1 MAKVAGD
8 IIINYR
14 HNPSYTLSLILLNDA
29 VCSQP
34 QKEDIASGREKE
46 KRQFCY
52 IYALYLLKLYDTS
65 FGVMFSF
72 LKEM

>member
-14 HNPSYTLSLILLNDA
+14 HNPFYTLSLILLNDA

-34 QKEDIASGREKE
+34 QKEDIASGRERKKE
-46 KRQFCY
+46 
-52 IYALYLLKLYDTS
+52 AVLLYLRIIFVKAL
-65 FGVMFSF
+65 
-72 LKEM
+72 

>member
-8 IIINYR
+8 ITINYR

-34 QKEDIASGREKE
+34 QKEDITSRKEKT

-52 IYALYLLKLYDTS
+52 IYALYLLKLYETS
-65 FGVMFSF
+65 FGVMFSI
-72 LKEM
+72 LNEM